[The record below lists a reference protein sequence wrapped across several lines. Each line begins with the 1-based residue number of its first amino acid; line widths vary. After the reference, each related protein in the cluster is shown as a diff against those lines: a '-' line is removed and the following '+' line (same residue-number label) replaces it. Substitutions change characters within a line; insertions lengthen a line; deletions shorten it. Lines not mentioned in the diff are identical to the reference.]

1 MTQFTPEPE
10 DPMVY
15 PYRSPEERA
24 GELQPPEAV
33 PGEPEQTPSQAPVD
47 AESAPADASL
57 PDSSDE

>member
-24 GELQPPEAV
+24 AEAQLSEAV
-33 PGEPEQTPSQAPVD
+33 PGEPEPEPSQLPAD
-47 AESAPADASL
+47 GESAPADESR

>member
-24 GELQPPEAV
+24 AEAQPSEAV
-33 PGEPEQTPSQAPVD
+33 PGEPEPTPSQP
-47 AESAPADASL
+47 PADGESDSTDASR

>member
-15 PYRSPEERA
+15 PYRSPEA
-24 GELQPPEAV
+24 QPSEAV
-33 PGEPEQTPSQAPVD
+33 PGEPEPKPSQLPAD
-47 AESAPADASL
+47 GESAPADESR

>member
-15 PYRSPEERA
+15 PYRSPAERA
-24 GELQPPEAV
+24 VQTQASAAE
-33 PGEPEQTPSQAPVD
+33 PGESEPTQDGHPLD
-47 AESAPADASL
+47 AESAQADASR

>member
-24 GELQPPEAV
+24 AQARHSETV
-33 PGEPEQTPSQAPVD
+33 KGEPEQTVD
-47 AESAPADASL
+47 EPPADAASD
-57 PDSSDE
+57 PDDASWPDYSDE